1 MGIDGFVPHPNDN
14 HFRLKSE
21 SAFVTQL
28 AKKCFQPQNQPT
40 SPTPKTSLGQKPI
53 WLRKMQEKT
62 FTGEN
67 AMRKVKGGKF
77 LQSWCG
83 LLEVQETQ
91 WSHELVR
98 CEGFKEA
105 QSSIHWL
112 PEFEDCLE
120 AESWWLLDLVVW
132 EARGWVESKGCA
144 NSGRGQDE
152 WRRRDIALFPLFIG
166 GCIDETHRRSH
177 GLPLD
182 SVSTST
188 VSKPLQLSTTI
199 KVWPFQKQGFAD
211 NWMDWQVGPAPVCVH
226 APDKAAPTLPR
237 PTSTVQTN
245 KLNPPLMPASSFPC
259 WMIHECIKAIY
270 VAL

>member
-105 QSSIHWL
+105 QSSIH
-112 PEFEDCLE
+112 
-120 AESWWLLDLVVW
+120 
-132 EARGWVESKGCA
+132 
-144 NSGRGQDE
+144 
-152 WRRRDIALFPLFIG
+152 
-166 GCIDETHRRSH
+166 
-177 GLPLD
+177 
-182 SVSTST
+182 
-188 VSKPLQLSTTI
+188 
-199 KVWPFQKQGFAD
+199 
-211 NWMDWQVGPAPVCVH
+211 
-226 APDKAAPTLPR
+226 
-237 PTSTVQTN
+237 
-245 KLNPPLMPASSFPC
+245 
-259 WMIHECIKAIY
+259 
-270 VAL
+270 